1 MLSQRRRRR
10 DEWPHAPI
18 HRSCL
23 LHVNRLMVMILS
35 GTHNRPLRGLDCVP
49 VNLRNVLHD
58 RPIMWTIAL
67 GLRCT
72 NCRQISARIHRP
84 SDMKIQKAKMFY
96 LFIFQLVQALEPCV
110 VKMKARANSIHI
122 HCRFG
127 VILGE
132 PPTSPRCAPGVHPV
146 PHAQALEKPRKARVS
161 PRCRTTK
168 LGRVPE
174 VNENCN
180 LHSDKR
186 SQLWAKKTSDYRQP
200 ELLKKV
206 DSSAVFIY
214 IKRTCCSSRRSMSTA
229 ISTQMR
235 HPHSERNKF
244 R

>member
-1 MLSQRRRRR
+1 MRT
-10 DEWPHAPI
+10 A
-18 HRSCL
+18 
-23 LHVNRLMVMILS
+23 
-35 GTHNRPLRGLDCVP
+35 
-49 VNLRNVLHD
+49 
-58 RPIMWTIAL
+58 
-67 GLRCT
+67 
-72 NCRQISARIHRP
+72 ISAQIRPPHSERIKTQIAGSR
-84 SDMKIQKAKMFY
+84 KASEK
-96 LFIFQLVQALEPCV
+96 LDSSVLVNATP
-110 VKMKARANSIHI
+110 RN
-122 HCRFG
+122 
-127 VILGE
+127 LGE
-132 PPTSPRCAPGVHPV
+132 HPTSPRCAPGVPPV
-146 PHAQALEKPRKARVS
+146 PHAQALERPRKARVS